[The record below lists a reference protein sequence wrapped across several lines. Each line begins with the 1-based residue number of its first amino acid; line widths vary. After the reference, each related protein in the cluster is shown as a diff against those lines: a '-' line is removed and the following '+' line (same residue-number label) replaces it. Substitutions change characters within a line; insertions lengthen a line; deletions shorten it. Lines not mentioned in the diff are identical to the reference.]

1 MTENPA
7 APPADAG
14 GDPHGIALNRAFD
27 ARRELVYEAWTTPE
41 HFAYWFGGELA
52 VPVERM
58 TMDVRPGGVWSLVMR
73 TPDGGELPF
82 SGVYREVTAPELLEF
97 TLKDALAPD
106 GTEGEIVRVTLT
118 DLGSR
123 TEMAFRQL
131 GGNLT
136 SEQYRQAEAGWAG
149 FFDRLAEL
157 LARA

>member
-1 MTENPA
+1 MTENPSTS
-7 APPADAG
+7 PAGAEDA
-14 GDPHGIALNRAFD
+14 PHGIALNRTFD
-27 ARRELVYEAWTTPE
+27 ARRELVFEAWTTPE

-58 TMDVRPGGVWSLVMR
+58 TMDARPGGVWTLVMR

-82 SGVYREVTAPELLEF
+82 SGVYREVAAPERLEF
-97 TLKDALAPD
+97 TLKDTSAPSS
-106 GTEGEIVRVTLT
+106 EGEIVRVTLT
-118 DLGSR
+118 DLGDR

-136 SEQYRQAEAGWAG
+136 PEQYRQAEAGWAG
-149 FFDRLAEL
+149 FFDRLTEL

>member
-1 MTENPA
+1 MTENPST
-7 APPADAG
+7 PPAGAED
-14 GDPHGIALNRAFD
+14 DPHGIALNRTFD
-27 ARRELVYEAWTTPE
+27 ARRELVFEAWTTPE

-58 TMDVRPGGVWSLVMR
+58 TMDARPGGVWTLVMR

-82 SGVYREVTAPELLEF
+82 SGVYREVAAPERLEF
-97 TLKDALAPD
+97 TLKDASAPSS
-106 GTEGEIVRVTLT
+106 EGEIVRVTLT
-118 DLGSR
+118 DLGDR

-149 FFDRLAEL
+149 FFDRLTEL